1 MSCVGRPG
9 YRAADRVHRY
19 VIGYV
24 VGRACSRKSAEMFD
38 SLRRLISDLGEGGK
52 HPNRFEDD
60 DYRLAA
66 AALLVH
72 TAAIDGSVSDAE
84 RGKLHALIKHR
95 FDLDDAMT
103 DELVAE
109 ATAAEQNAVDLYHFT
124 ALLNRSLDEAGRARM
139 VEMMWQIVYADG
151 VVTEFEDNL
160 IWRAADLL
168 GVSQQERIALRERV
182 SASVAD
188 RGNATQ

>member
-1 MSCVGRPG
+1 
-9 YRAADRVHRY
+9 
-19 VIGYV
+19 
-24 VGRACSRKSAEMFD
+24 MFD
-38 SLRRLISDLGEGGK
+38 SLRKLISEMGEGGE
-52 HPNRFEDD
+52 HLSRFKDD

-72 TAAIDGSVSDAE
+72 AASIDGNVSDIE
-84 RGKLHALIKHR
+84 RAKLHGVIKQR
-95 FDLDDAMT
+95 FSLDDATT

-109 ATAAEQNAVDLYHFT
+109 ATAAEQQAIDLYQFT
-124 ALLNRSLDEAGRARM
+124 ARLNRSLDEPGRARV

-168 GVSQQERIALRERV
+168 GVSRDERIALRERV
-182 SASVAD
+182 AAEET
-188 RGNATQ
+188 GKKA